1 MKTKH
6 RKIEKKRKKFDYLDK
21 SNKIICLYLHTNK
34 NIPSGYSFFNQVQ
47 FTAGITLN
55 EKAHEENIALRNV
68 SIPRN
73 GRNG

>member
-1 MKTKH
+1 M
-6 RKIEKKRKKFDYLDK
+6 
-21 SNKIICLYLHTNK
+21 HTNK

-55 EKAHEENIALRNV
+55 EKANEENIALRNV

>member
-1 MKTKH
+1 MRISYQDIH
-6 RKIEKKRKKFDYLDK
+6 
-21 SNKIICLYLHTNK
+21 
-34 NIPSGYSFFNQVQ
+34 FFNLVQ

-73 GRNG
+73 GRNGQLHTRKRDA